1 MTANIGFTSLLFI
14 IVLSSVFCVATFL
27 REKNGLIEIWG
38 SKFSSNNFSLY
49 SFAAIFA
56 FAILAQFSL
65 VYSYIISD
73 YSILNVYQNSHHLKP
88 LIYKISGSWGNHE
101 GSMLLLITILSIYSF
116 LFAIFDKSEFKSKTL
131 AIQALILTGI
141 TCFTAFASNPFEV
154 IFPAPVTGL
163 DLNPLLQDIGLAMHP
178 PMLYIGYLG
187 FSLVFSLSIAGLLQ
201 EKINTSLA
209 RSMSI
214 WLFISWGA
222 LTLGVILGAWW
233 AYRELGWGGY
243 WFWDPVENV
252 SLMPWI
258 AATTLIHCVK
268 ILKKD
273 ESFKIWTILLAII
286 GFILCLFG
294 IFLVRSGLL
303 TSVHSFAV
311 DAKRGFF
318 IIFLIL
324 TIGGGALAVF
334 GAKIG
339 KILGK
344 NNIKSSNF
352 VFGKSNLILLNNYIL
367 IIALFTILVGIFY
380 PIISHNVFDSSIS
393 VGANYYNKIFTILL
407 LPFLIFLNLV
417 YYKGNSFKQMFE
429 TFRGDKK
436 NYLSLL
442 LATFVTFL
450 IFKDFNEE
458 NYLVIFLLFF
468 AVNIACI
475 TAFRKKSPTNLA
487 HFGFVIALIG
497 IILNSY
503 LGSEKEINIKI
514 AQTIEVSDRSYYK
527 VRFDSVSYDAGK
539 NYITRK
545 TDFTILRNDKEYA
558 KLSPELRFY
567 PVADKTT
574 FEAAIKHSIYGD
586 FYLAAGNKDDEGNF
600 ALRIYFKPYI
610 YLLWVGCL
618 FIVLAS
624 IVKVVRS
631 FYFLGEA
638 VRRPV

>member
-14 IVLSSVFCVATFL
+14 IVLNLAFCATIIL
-27 REKNGLIEIWG
+27 REKKGFINFAG
-38 SKFSSNNFSLY
+38 SKISSNNFTLY
-49 SFAAIFA
+49 IFAAIFA
-56 FAILAQFSL
+56 FTTLAQFSL
-65 VYSYIISD
+65 IYSYVISD
-73 YSILNVYQNSHHLKP
+73 YSVLNVYQNSHHLKP

-116 LFAIFDKSEFKSKTL
+116 LFAIFDKSEFKTKAL
-131 AIQALILTGI
+131 VIQSLIIVGI
-141 TCFTAFASNPFEV
+141 TCFTAFASNPFEK
-154 IFPAPVTGL
+154 IFPAPLTGL

-187 FSLVFSLSIAGLLQ
+187 FSLVFSLAIAGLLQ
-201 EKINTSLA
+201 EKINASLA
-209 RSMSI
+209 KSMSI

-222 LTLGVILGAWW
+222 LTLGVILGSWW

-258 AATTLIHCVK
+258 ASTALIHCIK

-273 ESFKIWTILLAII
+273 EGFKVWTILLAIV

-324 TIGGGALAVF
+324 AIGGGALTVFAV
-334 GAKIG
+334 KIN

-344 NNIKSSNF
+344 TTIGGNNFI
-352 VFGKSNLILLNNYIL
+352 FGKSSLILLNNYIL
-367 IIALFTILVGIFY
+367 ITALFTILVGLFY
-380 PIISHNVFDSSIS
+380 PIISRNVFDSSIS
-393 VGANYYNKIFTILL
+393 VGASYYNKIFTILL
-407 LPFLIFLNLV
+407 LPFLAFLNLV
-417 YYKGNSFKQMFE
+417 YYKGDNFKQMLA
-429 TFRGDKK
+429 TFHGNKQ
-436 NYLSLL
+436 NYFSLL
-442 LATFVTFL
+442 LAIFVTYTVSG
-450 IFKDFNEE
+450 DFNKE
-458 NYLVIFLLFF
+458 NYSVVFLLFF
-468 AVNIACI
+468 AINIACI

-503 LGSEKEINIKI
+503 LGSEKEVNIKI
-514 AQTIEVSDRSYYK
+514 NQTINMNEYSYHQ
-527 VRFDSVSYDAGK
+527 VRFDAVNYDSAK

-545 TDFTILRNDKEYA
+545 TDFTILRGGKEYA

-567 PVADKTT
+567 PIADKTT
-574 FEAAIKHSIYGD
+574 FEADIKHSIHGD
-586 FYLAAGNKDDEGNF
+586 FYLAAGNQDDSGNF

-610 YLLWVGCL
+610 YLLWLGCL
-618 FIVLAS
+618 FIVLAA
-624 IVKVVRS
+624 IVKVVRVTRS
-631 FYFLGEA
+631 NSPL
-638 VRRPV
+638 